1 MQISFTFS
9 LNSMTSEWCVG
20 WQDTN
25 IHSVSSL
32 SYMLPLSVIIS
43 FIVSLVV
50 VLLGI
55 SLDVGKVPEVAEDVV
70 VSVVTVSRRLIVAE
84 NGNSEI
90 KENPNF
96 SSTCRVSNSHPCH
109 RMFLLSVCQS
119 SPIQECCSLV
129 QS

>member
-1 MQISFTFS
+1 M
-9 LNSMTSEWCVG
+9 
-20 WQDTN
+20 
-25 IHSVSSL
+25 
-32 SYMLPLSVIIS
+32 PLSVIVS

-50 VLLGI
+50 VLLGV

-84 NGNSEI
+84 NGNNEI
-90 KENPNF
+90 RENLNF
-96 SSTCRVSNSHPCH
+96 SFTCRVSNSHPCH

-119 SPIQECCSLV
+119 SPSPECCSLV